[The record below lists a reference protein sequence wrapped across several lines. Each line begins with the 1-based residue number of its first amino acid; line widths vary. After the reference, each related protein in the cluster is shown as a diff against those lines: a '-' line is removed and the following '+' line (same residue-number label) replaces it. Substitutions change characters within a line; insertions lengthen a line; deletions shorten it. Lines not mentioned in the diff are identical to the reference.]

1 MGNKMKETTVH
12 QRCGQKKFF
21 FFFLNNLILFPIKDK
36 ITVNMHRGRTNQ
48 RIEKKG
54 TREEKGRIK
63 KMQERGPSNFSNL
76 YLQKEEIITKTT
88 LATMEAT
95 T

>member
-1 MGNKMKETTVH
+1 
-12 QRCGQKKFF
+12 
-21 FFFLNNLILFPIKDK
+21 
-36 ITVNMHRGRTNQ
+36 MHRGRTNQ